1 MSKESPNKVSAKQL
15 VDSSVKKYMS
25 KESPNK
31 VSAKQLVDSSVK
43 KYMSKESPNK
53 VSAKQ
58 LVDSSVKTAILFLTS
73 DQIPEDENFDFVIAA
88 MGAFDSIKEARRV
101 LYENYYEE
109 ILDWWQQ

>member
-1 MSKESPNKVSAKQL
+1 
-15 VDSSVKKYMS
+15 
-25 KESPNK
+25 
-31 VSAKQLVDSSVK
+31 
-43 KYMSKESPNK
+43 MSKESPNK